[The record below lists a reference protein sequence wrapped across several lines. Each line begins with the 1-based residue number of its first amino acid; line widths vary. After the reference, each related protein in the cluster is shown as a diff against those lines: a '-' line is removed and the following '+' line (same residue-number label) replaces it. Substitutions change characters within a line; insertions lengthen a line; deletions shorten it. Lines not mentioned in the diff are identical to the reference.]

1 MRSLKLTDDEITKI
15 ELGLDSSYRSILRA
29 VNESSSLLSKE
40 AREEMLKVANKFD
53 DLRAEIRNGDKDI

>member
-40 AREEMLKVANKFD
+40 AR
-53 DLRAEIRNGDKDI
+53 